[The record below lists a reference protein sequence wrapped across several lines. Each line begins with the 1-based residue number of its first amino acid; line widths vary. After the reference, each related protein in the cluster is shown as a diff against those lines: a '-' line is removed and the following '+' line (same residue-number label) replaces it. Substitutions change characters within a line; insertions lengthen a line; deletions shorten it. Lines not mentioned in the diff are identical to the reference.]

1 MYEGKIKTME
11 EELEKKNQAF
21 SELKLLFREATEN
34 NHSLRQENEQLK
46 QKVFHRQNQPHLLPY
61 KCVSQDKILLFL
73 L

>member
-11 EELEKKNQAF
+11 EELEKKNQTF

-46 QKVFHRQNQPHLLPY
+46 QKVFLKQN
-61 KCVSQDKILLFL
+61 KTSFGKE
-73 L
+73 